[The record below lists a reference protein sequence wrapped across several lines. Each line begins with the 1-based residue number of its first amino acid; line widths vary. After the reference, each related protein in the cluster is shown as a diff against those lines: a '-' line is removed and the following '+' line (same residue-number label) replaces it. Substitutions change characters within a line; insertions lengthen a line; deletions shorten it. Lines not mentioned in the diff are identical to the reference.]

1 MKTIFTIAKREW
13 KAYFVSP
20 IAYIFLVTFLVITHW
35 LFLKNYF
42 LMGQNNLRVFFN
54 LMPWVYLFFMPAVAM
69 GKWSEERKQGTIELL
84 FTLPV
89 TKRDVVLGKFFAS
102 LGLLASALLL
112 TFPLPLTVA
121 WLGNA
126 DWGPIIGGYLGL
138 LLMGAAYLAIG
149 LWISA
154 LTVNQIIAFILGVV
168 ACFALFIIGEPL
180 VTSGLPQTMVA
191 LFQNLSLGNHFE
203 SIGRGVVD
211 SRDMIY
217 YASVIGLFLFFNRKA
232 IEFENQR
239 WVRIATV
246 VIGLFTLNLL
256 ASRYF
261 LRWDLTAQKRYTLA
275 PATKNILKN
284 LEDVATIR
292 LYFSR
297 DLPPSL
303 LNLRREVEDLL
314 QEFKTYSHNKIRVEF
329 RNPQENPIE
338 EEKVKMLGI
347 PALEVNVIRKDK
359 QEVAKI
365 YLGMTIHYGSQQEVL
380 PIVQD
385 TGNLEYR
392 LAADLIKISRFKQ
405 PDVGFWA
412 PSTKGYDYV
421 NEILKAR
428 YKVHTVSEEF
438 LDKLDAKNFP
448 LFLFF
453 VPENLSDAAKKAF
466 ENYLEN
472 GGKAI
477 VLLENMHVD
486 LEGLKPSLKKNP
498 LEDWL
503 KKYGLSVPQEVVM
516 DASNAAATFTGGP
529 VQFQIPYPY
538 WVKILG
544 DGFNPKEPLV
554 SELNVMV
561 LPWASPIQIPAK
573 SPEGVTIT
581 PLLRTTK
588 LGQTRT
594 VEDGVALDPHAANQ
608 QMAPIGKNLALA
620 VSVLQTKD
628 EKTEPK
634 FVLAANTHFLQNPF
648 LEQFQENA
656 LFLENALDVLSLS
669 ESLLGI
675 RAKGSTYQPLPLISD
690 SRRAVIKGFDLFLS
704 PVLLMIG
711 GLLRVILSR
720 RRRIQWLQTI

>member
-1 MKTIFTIAKREW
+1 MKTIWTIARREW

-89 TKRDVVLGKFFAS
+89 TKRDVVLGKFFAA

-112 TFPLPLTVA
+112 TFPLPLTAA
-121 WLGNA
+121 WLGNV

-138 LLMGAAYLAIG
+138 LLMGAAYLSIC

-180 VTSGLPQTMVA
+180 VTNGLPQTA
-191 LFQNLSLGNHFE
+191 IAFFQTLSLGNHFE
-203 SIGRGVVD
+203 SIGRGIVD
-211 SRDMIY
+211 SRDIIY

-232 IEFENQR
+232 IEFQSQR

-246 VIGLFTLNLL
+246 VIALFTLNLL

-261 LRWDLTAQKRYTLA
+261 ARLDLTAQKRYTLA
-275 PATKNILKN
+275 SATKNILKN

-303 LNLRREVEDLL
+303 LNLRRDVEDIL
-314 QEFKTYSHNKIRVEF
+314 QEFKTYSNNKVRVEF

-347 PALEVNVIRKDK
+347 PALEVNVIKKDK
-359 QEVAKI
+359 QEVARI
-365 YLGMTIHYGSQQEVL
+365 YLGMTIHFAGKQEVL

-385 TGNLEYR
+385 TSNLEYR
-392 LAADLIKISRFKQ
+392 LASNLIKAGRLKQ
-405 PDVGFWA
+405 PDVGYWA
-412 PSTKGYDYV
+412 PEDKSYDYV
-421 NEILKAR
+421 QEILKAR
-428 YKVHTVSEEF
+428 YKVHAVSEQF
-438 LDKLDAKNFP
+438 LDQLDVKKFP

-453 VPENLSDAAKKAF
+453 VPENLSEAAKKTFAG
-466 ENYLEN
+466 YLEK

-477 VLLENMHVD
+477 VLLERIHVD
-486 LEGLKPSLKKNP
+486 LEGLKPVLKKNP

-503 KKYGLSVPQEVVM
+503 KKYGLGISQEVVM
-516 DASNAAATFTGGP
+516 DSSSAMATFTGGP

-538 WVKILG
+538 WVKILS
-544 DGFNPKEPLV
+544 DGFNPKEPIV
-554 SELNVMV
+554 RELNVMV
-561 LPWASPIQIPAK
+561 LPWASPIQIQTK
-573 SPEGVTIT
+573 SPEGVTVT
-581 PLLRTTK
+581 PLLRTTA
-588 LGQTRT
+588 LGQSKP
-594 VEDGVALDPHAANQ
+594 VEEGAALDPHSVNRQ
-608 QMAPIGKNLALA
+608 LTQNGKNLALA
-620 VSVLQTKD
+620 VYVHQT
-628 EKTEPK
+628 ENGKTEPK
-634 FVLAANTHFLQNPF
+634 FVLIGNTHFLQNSF

-690 SRRAVIKGFDLFLS
+690 SKRRAIKLMDLFLS
-704 PVLLMIG
+704 PLLLVIG
-711 GLLRVILSR
+711 GLYRVLLSR
-720 RRRIQWLQTI
+720 RRRIQWMQTT